1 MLFVLHIFINLILK
15 LQIMMDFFFSEL
27 KANDMLFFSF
37 NSAQQQYIIS
47 LLLKKIEIW
56 KDLYI

>member
-27 KANDMLFFSF
+27 KANDMLFFLF
-37 NSAQQQYIIS
+37 QFGPTAVYN
-47 LLLKKIEIW
+47 
-56 KDLYI
+56 